1 MKQEQEVLQKLDIHA
16 QQQNQTEA
24 VITQP
29 LQERRELERPDL
41 KPYPLEFGQ
50 EMFVLQD
57 KRTLAQVVRARNQR
71 IQSLRQDE
79 TETQEEKKLTF
90 KQKAEN
96 RDRTLRDEISI
107 LNRNKRFILGDTPE
121 MAALKKKAVALTNY
135 LNSKTVMNDMRENGS
150 INPQKFLLTTNKVFN
165 AAIEACTWYLDHKTP
180 SKWWG
185 KGKERYEMV
194 GRIKRRAEAER
205 KAYSEAH
212 TALVQ
217 NAIIGASREKKT
229 PREVLESIRTTRVIG
244 KPEWQNQG
252 NSTDVY
258 KVVLQIEGTNRT
270 FYMKE
275 NLPLISAD
283 IPGFLERRTGQ
294 LSASLAHKKAGEA
307 DSEEKRMTEN
317 HTDETDYANGTAL
330 LQAMKNKLDNEED
343 VAERHKMEQR
353 FANFFGWDFDEMFK
367 EYHAYRS
374 ALINGNKDGDKL
386 EEVLQVWREKAKDQ
400 TNTMA
405 QKILAQLLEAK
416 TKAEGEQDVQPM
428 TAFEWMKQ
436 QICSGDGRGLDP
448 EKDKDLIDLMEE
460 MQEKNEEELKQN
472 GAGRIE
478 TLFRITLGK
487 EVELYGQMKQ
497 RGSISD
503 NDISAANNIATA
515 ELAKEAGFE
524 DVVCDSYATVASYE
538 NRAGEYKQNFVTV
551 IEVAE
556 GEEMVEL
563 LHKAMEEKKKIHYT
577 PKAIEQLMQLH
588 AMDLITLQVDRH
600 GRNFK
605 CDCVKDAD
613 GNYVIKSVKAYD
625 NDMSFTEQSLAQ
637 VFMNQEGTS
646 TKKAGFLPPLFK
658 TVKKNSPEYIYLAKK
673 YFMLDAKRSLR
684 ATSKPQYYN
693 DDEKKMIDMSERDAD
708 KLMVM
713 PFKFTDSFSEEGG
726 TVMDRKTGKELS
738 ENTKEAKAA
747 TKELIT
753 LIADLKKL
761 IFRDK
766 RLEDPNG
773 FYVQN
778 SIRTDLTDD
787 EKIGLGKL
795 IRRLEILH
803 EKYDFTNN
811 VKLGLTSQI
820 FLERLIGKMVP
831 NMVGA
836 KEGWITAML
845 YYLSNTYSADQK
857 VQEGY
862 KTIVV
867 ETEEMKALRKKEGQ
881 PGEEGDLYVPTLLH
895 FSKKAYDNIQRLYNR
910 LMDNDPAL
918 IGKLNDMHISDELSG
933 TQTVSK
939 LAALKTRVKETL
951 DQLMEAKAAAEN
963 FYKAMGYAEGDPK
976 AKFFLESKDFEAFDD
991 LSELSWNPG
1000 ETYLA
1005 IDNDQYLA
1013 GQEEFAELMTSGE
1026 KQQWLDAVNVR
1037 LTDQKRH
1044 KFHKVDNL
1052 DNPLSGKLYKEP
1064 AGVQG
1069 AA

>member
-1 MKQEQEVLQKLDIHA
+1 MKEEQEVLQKLDAHVHKE
-16 QQQNQTEA
+16 NQTEA
-24 VITQP
+24 VIAQP

-41 KPYPLEFGQ
+41 VPYPLEFGQ
-50 EMFVLQD
+50 DMFVLRD
-57 KRTLAQVVRARNQR
+57 KRTLAQVVRERNQR
-71 IQSLRQDE
+71 IQSLQNSE
-79 TETQEEKKLTF
+79 EETQEDRKLTF

-121 MAALKKKAVALTNY
+121 MAALKKNAIALTNY
-135 LNSKTVMNDMRENGS
+135 LNSESVMDDMRERGS
-150 INPQKFLLTTNKVFN
+150 INPQKFLEKTNKVFN
-165 AAIEACTWYLDHKTP
+165 AAIDACTWYLDHKTP

-217 NAIIGASREKKT
+217 NAIVGASGEKKT
-229 PREVLESIRTTRVIG
+229 PREVLENIRTTRVIG

-258 KVVLQIEGTNRT
+258 KIVLQIDGQNRT

-283 IPGFLERRTGQ
+283 IPGFLERRAGQ
-294 LSASLAHKKAGEA
+294 LSASLSHKNAGEA
-307 DSEEKRMTEN
+307 DNEEKRMAEN
-317 HTDETDYANGTAL
+317 HADETDYNNGTAL

-353 FANFFGWDFDEMFK
+353 YANFFGWDFDEMFK

-374 ALINGNKDGDKL
+374 ALINGNKDGDNLNKVL
-386 EEVLQVWREKAKDQ
+386 EVWRKKAEDK
-400 TNTMA
+400 NNFMA
-405 QKILAQLLEAK
+405 QQILTQLLEAK
-416 TKAEGEQDVQPM
+416 ERIESEQTVQPM

-436 QICSGDGRGLDP
+436 QICSGGEKGLDP
-448 EKDKDLIDLMEE
+448 EKDKDLIDLMEA
-460 MQEKNEEELKQN
+460 MQEKSEDELKQN

-524 DVVCDSYATVASYE
+524 DVICDSYATVASYE

-563 LHKAMEEKKKIHYT
+563 LHKAMDEKVKIHYT

-605 CDCVKDAD
+605 CDCVKDAE

-637 VFMNQEGTS
+637 VLVNQEGTS

-658 TVKKNSPEYIYLAKK
+658 TVKKDSAEYIYLAKK

-684 ATSKPQYYN
+684 PTSKPQYYN
-693 DDEKKMIDMSERDAD
+693 AKEQKMIDMSERDAD
-708 KLMVM
+708 KLMIM
-713 PFKFTDSFSEEGG
+713 PFKSSDFHESGG
-726 TVMDRKTGKELS
+726 TVMDRKTGKELPETS
-738 ENTKEAKAA
+738 KEAKAA
-747 TKELIT
+747 TKELGD
-753 LIADLKKL
+753 LIVGLKKL
-761 IFRDK
+761 IYRGK
-766 RLEDPNG
+766 KLENKDD
-773 FYVQN
+773 FHMKT

-787 EKIGLGKL
+787 EKIELGKQ

-803 EKYDFTNN
+803 EKYDFTKN
-811 VKLGLTSQI
+811 VNIGMTSQI
-820 FLERLIGKMVP
+820 FLKGLVGEMVP
-831 NMVGA
+831 DLIGA
-836 KEGWITAML
+836 KEGWITAMI
-845 YYLSNTYSADQK
+845 YYLSNRYFEDVK

-862 KTIVV
+862 KTLVV
-867 ETEEMKALRKKEGQ
+867 EETEEMKALRKKKEQ

-895 FSKKAYDNIQRLYNR
+895 FSKKAYDNIQSLYNR
-910 LMDNDPAL
+910 LMQNDPAL
-918 IGKLNDMHISDELSG
+918 IGKLNDMHISDEVFG

-951 DQLMEAKAAAEN
+951 DQLMEAKAAAEQ
-963 FYKAMGYAEGDPK
+963 FYKAMGYQEGDPK

-1000 ETYLA
+1000 ENYLA

-1013 GQEEFAELMTSGE
+1013 GQKEFADLMTAGE